1 MAFDPQTNT
10 SNLDGTIGFVISGEN
25 DTDSGFSVSEAG
37 DVNGD
42 GFDDL
47 IIGAPLASASGY
59 GSEYTPGAAYVVFG
73 GNGGFASN
81 ISLASLDG
89 TNGFKI
95 IGDDAFGNAGY
106 SVSGAGDFNGDGFDD
121 VIVGVPGAYGAT
133 YYAGAAYIV
142 YGFDTTGTSPS
153 EIFLADVESGTT
165 DGLVLNGS
173 IYFSGTGYSVDG
185 AGDVNG
191 DDFDDVIVGTD
202 TPAGYNGTSYVVFGG
217 NSFGTSLDLSTLN
230 DNTTLNDN
238 NGFIFDTSD
247 EPFGMDV
254 SGAGDVNGDGF
265 ADLIVGAW
273 DVGTPAGE
281 VHVIFGTDQGF
292 PAWLTANDLNG
303 YNGFTISS
311 STLPVSTNTYLGFS
325 VDGAGDVNG
334 DGIDDLIFSGIGL
347 DELAY
352 VIFGRSDFST
362 SIDLANLSPS
372 DGFAVTGFDAVSDTP
387 VVVSGVGDVNGDGI
401 DDFAVGVSYSEYA
414 TNYGGETYI
423 IFGTDQGLG
432 STVDVSTLDGNN
444 GFTLSNDEFFNYLG
458 RSVSSAGDI
467 NGDGIDDLAAGA
479 PYTGY
484 NYNGSTFVVF
494 GQADEPQTANFSVL
508 TANRKILLVKVIE
521 TGAGVDLELSVNEG
535 TVLNLA
541 AIFIDLAGTPDGTF
555 PADVSLTSD
564 NPNVGVSGSFPG
576 SFNGISYDY
585 ALTFSSLAA
594 GTVSITPENPLTV
607 SLDED
612 GSSVRL
618 DIDDFEGANFVVNQ
632 SPEITSLGGGDEATI
647 SVDENSPL
655 LVTDVDSID
664 DRNSEGAGNGLNY
677 TITGGADSSRFSIA
691 TVTGQLFLNNSLD
704 FENPIDDNGDNN
716 YEVEVTVTDR
726 NGAFDTQ
733 QITVS
738 VQDVNEPPVITSD
751 GGGPT
756 ALVDV
761 DENTTFVTDVES
773 EDDFYSEGDGYGL
786 SYSLTGGTDAA
797 LFDIDPST
805 GELTFIDAPD
815 FENPTDGNGDNDYEV
830 EVTVTDSGN
839 LTDSQGIIVT
849 VTNVIEN
856 ADPDITSDGGGAT
869 AAVSVDENTTFVT
882 DVNAT
887 DDLDSEGE
895 GLTYTIT
902 GGADANEF
910 IIDSTTGGLNFE
922 APPDFET
929 PFDDDSNN
937 DYEVQVTVTDSN
949 GGTDTQDI
957 TVTVEDVNENADPII
972 TSNGGGNTA
981 TVLVAEN
988 TVEVTDVNAVDDLD
1002 DEGEG
1007 LTYEIT
1013 GGADAGLFQINPQTG
1028 ELTFVTAPDFEN
1040 PGDADG
1046 DNVYEV
1052 QVTVTDSNDGTDTQN
1067 LFVNVV
1073 DLEENADPIITSD
1086 DGGDTATVLVAEN
1099 TVEVTD
1105 VNAVDLIDAE
1115 GEGLTYEITGG
1126 ADAGLFQITTQTGLL
1141 SLITAPDFENPGD
1154 GNLDNDYEVEV
1165 TVTDSGGLTDTQ
1177 AITVTVVDVEENAD
1191 PIITSDGGGDTAAVS
1206 VAENTLV
1213 VTDVNAIDDA
1223 DSEGEGLLY
1232 SITGGVD
1239 SEAFSI
1245 DPNSGELSF
1254 NAAPDFENPTD
1265 ANNNNDYE
1273 VQVTVTDSEGGS
1285 DMQDVTVT
1293 VTDEPDTPPLAVTVE
1308 KAFAGSDLDSEYIF
1322 LEEGTTTSIDNTF
1335 EITVTGSGGP
1345 SDFVLRDLATDFIE
1359 FTNVTVTGTA
1369 NDVTTLEDLNND
1381 GKLDLQSTVTN
1392 YDGSPITYTVTYDFI
1407 STGYLANITL
1417 VTEDPAPSEDYAG
1430 VVFNGTVLFDE
1441 AMLDPESPDG
1451 EAFYQGILTNTA
1463 EVDVGDDGN
1472 VDATA
1477 TDEVN
1482 VAIFDISGILN
1493 NGSAAQFYSNQT
1505 LAIEGSWGFRWGG
1518 FWFNESD
1525 VDTSGEPFPGVVE
1538 AVFDTDIDLSGSP
1551 EDKQQSIENAT
1562 GEFNEFIPDQSF
1574 LGLEGNLQQVEVPL
1588 AGGAVNPDP
1597 TTVQTSP
1604 PIITTP
1610 TSVSVAENQT
1620 LALDVNSTDLDG
1632 DTEGAGLTYALTG
1645 GVDAGLFDIDSD
1657 TGEVTFINP
1666 PDFEN
1671 PTDNGGDNVYN
1682 VQVTVTDSD
1691 SLTSAKEFAIA
1702 VTDDTETVTNA
1713 LEIGLFDTDT
1723 DTLIAVLEEGSQ
1735 ISASLLEGRNVTI
1748 AATVPNGSALSG
1760 QVESARLN
1768 LNQGQIT
1775 QTENVEPYALYGDR
1789 KGDFFR
1795 GEPIPL
1801 GNNSLIFELYSENKA
1816 QGQLVDTITV
1826 NFTIV
1831 EDPSINLPPVAV
1843 DDDFTVSADQMLSGD
1858 VSVNDSDPNGDDLT
1872 FTLDQGTH
1880 NGTLIFNTDGTFNY
1894 TPNQGFTGTDSF
1906 TYDTSDGEATDS
1918 ATVDILINPASQAD
1932 SLQLGLYDTHSD
1944 ELIQTVENG
1953 SIISTD
1959 LVD

>member
-1 MAFDPQTNT
+1 MAFDPQINVSTLSNSTDGITINGESATN
-10 SNLDGTIGFVISGEN
+10 SGY
-25 DTDSGFSVSEAG
+25 SVSHAG
-37 DVNGD
+37 DINGD
-42 GFDDL
+42 GIDDL
-47 IIGAPLASASGY
+47 IIGAPYADPS
-59 GSEYTPGAAYVVFG
+59 GAAYVVFG
-73 GNGGFASN
+73 QTGGMSD
-81 ISLASLDG
+81 IDLSSLDG
-89 TNGFKI
+89 QNGFKI
-95 IGDDAFGNAGY
+95 TGDDAYSAAGF
-106 SVSGAGDFNGDGFDD
+106 SVSKAGDFNGDGFDD
-121 VIVGVPGAYGAT
+121 VIIGAPYAYGT
-133 YYAGAAYIV
+133 YYYDGAAYIV
-142 YGFDTTGTSPS
+142 YGASTDGDSPS
-153 EIFLADVESGTT
+153 EVLLADIESG
-165 DGLVLNGS
+165 DGSQGVVLNGNLS
-173 IYFSGTGYSVDG
+173 PFAGTGISV
-185 AGDVNG
+185 AGVGDFNG
-191 DDFDDVIVGTD
+191 DGFFDDVAIGTQD
-202 TPAGYNGTSYVVFGG
+202 GISYVVFGSG
-217 NSFGTSLDLSTLN
+217 GFGATFNLGTLNGTNGFSFVTTNTSYGVTVGWAGDINGDGFPDVVIGASSIEGGYGEAHALFGSNQPFASAVSTTGLNGTNGFTIDNPYFAELYTYIGTS
-230 DNTTLNDN
+230 
-238 NGFIFDTSD
+238 IR
-247 EPFGMDV
+247 
-254 SGAGDVNGDGF
+254 GAGDVNGDGLN
-265 ADLIVGAW
+265 DLIISG
-273 DVGTPAGE
+273 
-281 VHVIFGTDQGF
+281 QG
-292 PAWLTANDLNG
+292 
-303 YNGFTISS
+303 
-311 STLPVSTNTYLGFS
+311 
-325 VDGAGDVNG
+325 
-334 DGIDDLIFSGIGL
+334 DDSQV
-347 DELAY
+347 Y
-352 VIFGRSDFST
+352 VVFGRNDFSDP
-362 SIDLANLSPS
+362 IDLADLSS
-372 DGFAVTGFDAVSDTP
+372 NEGFVITGLDAYAYSPIAVS
-387 VVVSGVGDVNGDGI
+387 G
-401 DDFAVGVSYSEYA
+401 
-414 TNYGGETYI
+414 
-423 IFGTDQGLG
+423 
-432 STVDVSTLDGNN
+432 
-444 GFTLSNDEFFNYLG
+444 
-458 RSVSSAGDI
+458 AGDI
-467 NGDGIDDLAAGA
+467 NGDGFDDLIIGVSYSTNPANEGGIAYVILGTDQGFGNTVDVSSLDGNNGFSIFSEESSSDFGFSVTNAGDINGDGVDDVVVGA
-479 PYTGY
+479 PYAGSY
-484 NYNGSTFVVF
+484 NQGTTTALF
-494 GQADEPQTANFSVL
+494 GQAAIIPNEP
-508 TANRKILLVKVIE
+508 
-521 TGAGVDLELSVNEG
+521 
-535 TVLNLA
+535 
-541 AIFIDLAGTPDGTF
+541 
-555 PADVSLTSD
+555 
-564 NPNVGVSGSFPG
+564 
-576 SFNGISYDY
+576 
-585 ALTFSSLAA
+585 
-594 GTVSITPENPLTV
+594 
-607 SLDED
+607 
-612 GSSVRL
+612 
-618 DIDDFEGANFVVNQ
+618 
-632 SPEITSLGGGDEATI
+632 PEIDGGDEVTI
-647 SVDENSPL
+647 SVDENGPL
-655 LVTDVDSID
+655 LVTDIDSTD
-664 DRNSEGAGNGLNY
+664 DRNSEGPGNGLNY
-677 TITGGADSSRFSIA
+677 SITGGADSDQFVVG
-691 TVTGQLFLNNSLD
+691 TVTGELFLVNFLD
-704 FENPIDDNGDNN
+704 FENPIDANGDND
-716 YEVEVTVTDR
+716 YEVEVTVTDFD
-726 NGAFDTQ
+726 GAFDTQ

-797 LFDIDPST
+797 LFDIDPNT
-805 GELTFIDAPD
+805 GELTFIAAPD

-830 EVTVTDSGN
+830 QVTVTDSGN
-839 LTDSQGIIVT
+839 LTDFQDITVT

-1028 ELTFVTAPDFEN
+1028 VLTLTTAPDFEN

-1073 DLEENADPIITSD
+1073 DVEENADPIITSD

-1115 GEGLTYEITGG
+1115 GEGLTYEINGG

-1141 SLITAPDFENPGD
+1141 SFITAPDFENPGD

-1265 ANNNNDYE
+1265 ANNDNDYE

-1285 DMQDVTVT
+1285 DVQDVTVT
-1293 VTDEPDTPPLAVTVE
+1293 VTDEPDTTPLAVTVE
-1308 KAFAGSDLDSEYIF
+1308 KAFAGSALDSEYIF
-1322 LEEGTTTSIDNTF
+1322 LDEGTTTSIDNTF
-1335 EITVTGSGGP
+1335 EITVTGSGDP
-1345 SDFVLRDLATDFIE
+1345 SNFVLKDLATDFIE

-1369 NDVTTLEDLNND
+1369 NDVTTLVDLNND

-1417 VTEDPAPSEDYAG
+1417 VTEDPAPSPDYAG

-1463 EVDVGDDGN
+1463 QVDVGNNGN

-1482 VAIFDISGILN
+1482 VAIYYISGLLN
-1493 NGSAAQFYSNQT
+1493 NSSTAQFYSNQT
-1505 LAIEGSWGFRWGG
+1505 LAIEGSWNLRWGG
-1518 FWFNESD
+1518 GWWNNESD
-1525 VDTSGEPFPGVVE
+1525 VDNSGERFPGEVE

-1597 TTVQTSP
+1597 TAVQTSP
-1604 PIITTP
+1604 PIIITP

-1657 TGEVTFINP
+1657 TGEVTFINL

-1702 VTDDTETVTNA
+1702 VTDEPETVTNA

-1735 ISASLLEGRNVTI
+1735 ISAILLEGRNVTL

-1768 LNQGQIT
+1768 LNQGQFT
-1775 QTENVEPYALYGDR
+1775 KTENVEPYALFGDR

-1801 GNNSLIFELYSENKA
+1801 GNNSLTFELYSENKA

-1918 ATVDILINPASQAD
+1918 ATVDLLINPASQAD

-1959 LVD
+1959 SLALDDLTLAVIIPDDSAFNGQVESLFLNLNHGQFTKTENVEPYALFGDRKGDFFRGGPIPLGDNTLKLDLFSENRAKGQLVDSFVVNFTLVDSL